1 MISEQNQAFAAAT
14 PVAFDRIASD
24 GGRQAIERTL
34 AEEIAVA
41 IEYDGVGYAVLMAS
55 PVDLID
61 LAYGFTLTERLIDG
75 AGGIV
80 DVEQH
85 DAARGIILRVAL
97 HPALRDRVRARV
109 RHRTSDASCGL
120 CGIENLDQ
128 AMRPLPLV
136 PAWTGTSAAVFAA
149 ARALDAHQPLNR
161 ATGSMHAAARCT
173 RDGAI
178 LSVREDVGRH
188 NALDKLVGWAA
199 TEGVSGGFVLVTSRI
214 SFEMVDKALV
224 AGAPMLVGISA
235 ATTLAVE
242 HAREHGLTLVALAR
256 PGAVL
261 VMNDPG
267 GRLCDGG
274 LPEATR

>member
-188 NALDKLVGWAA
+188 NALDKLI
-199 TEGVSGGFVLVTSRI
+199 GGMLR
-214 SFEMVDKALV
+214 
-224 AGAPMLVGISA
+224 AGAPWDDGFALMSSRCSYELVEKAAVAGCPMLATISA
-235 ATTLAVE
+235 PTALAVE
-242 HAREHGLTLVALAR
+242 RARAAGMALHALVRQDALLTVR
-256 PGAVL
+256 
-261 VMNDPG
+261 
-267 GRLCDGG
+267 
-274 LPEATR
+274 